1 LAVGEFAQRESDEV
15 DAKRKQKSRHN
26 TKYVSLRFNIGQ
38 FFNLFTVA
46 LLLANKAY
54 QKVFD

>member
-1 LAVGEFAQRESDEV
+1 LESLRKESLDEV